1 MRKKN
6 PLAIEMLLT
15 KIEVEI
21 NDLLLIPYLDQATV
35 NYLTMKKRLLNEGR
49 EYLLRMS
56 EKGSLFLEDETSL
69 LIFDFPLAYEELV
82 HQFLIYQKELKR
94 LKDQGFV
101 SMNAATQK
109 LNELNYFILFLGEE
123 WLKEKSVNEQQR

>member
-1 MRKKN
+1 
-6 PLAIEMLLT
+6 
-15 KIEVEI
+15 
-21 NDLLLIPYLDQATV
+21 
-35 NYLTMKKRLLNEGR
+35 MKKRLLNEGR

-101 SMNAATQK
+101 SMNATTQK
-109 LNELNYFILFLGEE
+109 LNELNSFILFLGEE
-123 WLKEKSVNEQQR
+123 WSKEKSVNEQQG